1 MDACKPLR
9 PGNRRGAAT
18 AVALLARNGA
28 GRRRTAPAWF
38 APTRSGRSCQA
49 DSAAPF
55 SIKGGARLIAH
66 DHGPVAYLPFCHQ
79 AVFDVRVL
87 ACKRLGCR
95 AFAL

>member
-1 MDACKPLR
+1 MGAYKPLR

-49 DSAAPF
+49 DSAALF
-55 SIKGGARLIAH
+55 SIKGGR
-66 DHGPVAYLPFCHQ
+66 GSLPTTTVQLRTFHFVTKPFLTQ
-79 AVFDVRVL
+79 
-87 ACKRLGCR
+87 GSWR
-95 AFAL
+95 ANASAAALSP